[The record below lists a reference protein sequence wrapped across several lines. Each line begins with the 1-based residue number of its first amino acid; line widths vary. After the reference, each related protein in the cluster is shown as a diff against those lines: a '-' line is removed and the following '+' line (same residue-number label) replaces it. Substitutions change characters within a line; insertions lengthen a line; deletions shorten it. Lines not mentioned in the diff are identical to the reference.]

1 MSGVGV
7 MEAEQ
12 YILDESI
19 IQSQIRPSR
28 KTSNYD
34 VQSARP
40 ITIRIDEDINAKCAN
55 SFSMW
60 TFVGWC
66 CVVAISGY
74 WLWSVSAFWNIFNLP
89 IRSNG
94 FLSPAL
100 TSIWA
105 IGVMSSYFLL
115 YPFFQSLKFIT
126 FIYNYFKHS
135 DVEHS
140 IWGRKTA
147 LQLQSLVFMVAFII
161 LLSTTEFFLGYDFIK
176 NPYGATPGYVPVAE
190 DVQTWN
196 VNHDVNF
203 LMNAEW
209 SWIHYPSYVG
219 GNIGTA
225 IIQAIVE
232 ERVTVEV
239 DNHGSVEV
247 LNITLTIYAIMAF
260 FWTAYILS
268 FLILLGYPIDKW
280 IYLRFDR
287 TARQLSQKK
296 TLVLGKF
303 PKLRRSKPPKNVIP
317 SDYSP
322 INIPM
327 VDDITVPA
335 PVEPEEVPVVEAPAI
350 ILPQEMPEL
359 IPESSEPPVTISE
372 VINQMFID
380 NKKDVSVASELVV
393 YGLRCWIIPLNRPK
407 SMTKTDLSK
416 SWITE
421 EASQRVSEWF
431 FRVNPNCNDQFS
443 PAATIINYRG
453 AIALQID
460 RFPTE
465 RKFVTTKSRFAE
477 MVREL
482 LKYKKAHPGSTPF
495 IGGMRSDSSLIIME
509 LRKALHLIVQGGTGS
524 GKGISHYQRLFAML
538 HTTSPSRLALMII
551 DYKGEFAGIFN
562 KTRVPHIM
570 SSKNN
575 TPLLAIR
582 DHEKSLKFLDV
593 IIKEMETRL
602 ELIAKSGKGDIYGI
616 GKPVKE
622 YIVLIPELTRLLDE
636 TRKTKEQIKL
646 IGQIESKLN
655 ELLSM
660 SRACGIYVW
669 ADTQE
674 ATKEN
679 TLAGL
684 SNMQSRFCMKT
695 DEYASRFLKV
705 SNAVAPTTELQGAGD
720 FYFRIPG
727 ENVSR
732 GHTFLTEPNG
742 PDPEFLLKLVKQKW
756 LNSTKK

>member
-1 MSGVGV
+1 MNGV
-7 MEAEQ
+7 MKGEQ
-12 YILDESI
+12 VILDEGFV
-19 IQSQIRPSR
+19 QQQTRPPR
-28 KTSNYD
+28 KNSGNYA
-34 VQSARP
+34 QQQTRP
-40 ITIRIDEDINAKCAN
+40 ITIISDEAINEKFIN
-55 SFSMW
+55 SFNMW
-60 TFVGWC
+60 TFLGW
-66 CVVAISGY
+66 CVVAAIAGY
-74 WLWSVSAFWNIFNLP
+74 WLWTVSAFWNITSLP

-100 TSIWA
+100 ASIWA
-105 IGVMSSYFLL
+105 IGVSASFFLL
-115 YPFFQSLKFIT
+115 YPFFQSLKFIK
-126 FIYNYFKHS
+126 FIYKYFKYA

-140 IWGRKTA
+140 IWGRKTT
-147 LQLQSLVFMVAFII
+147 LQLQNLALGIVFIV

-176 NPYGATPGYVPVAE
+176 NPYGPTPGYVPTAE
-190 DVQTWN
+190 DIKTWN
-196 VNHDVNF
+196 VNHDANF

-209 SWIHYPSYVG
+209 SWIHYPSYIG

-225 IIQAIVE
+225 IIHAIVE
-232 ERVTVEV
+232 ERVTVKV
-239 DNHGSVEV
+239 DNYGSVEV
-247 LNITLTIYAIMAF
+247 LNVTLTIYIIMGF
-260 FWTAYILS
+260 FWIVYISS

-280 IYLRFDR
+280 IYLRFDK
-287 TARQLSQKK
+287 TARKLSQKK
-296 TLVLGKF
+296 TLALGKLY
-303 PKLRRSKPPKNVIP
+303 KLGKSKPPKKDMP
-317 SDYSP
+317 PDYSP
-322 INIPM
+322 INIPV
-327 VDDITVPA
+327 VDEIIVPA
-335 PVEPEEVPVVEAPAI
+335 SVKPEEVPVVEVPVI
-350 ILPQEMPEL
+350 NLPQETPEL
-359 IPESSEPPVTISE
+359 IPELSEPPNTISK
-372 VINQMFID
+372 VINQLFVD
-380 NKKDVSVASELVV
+380 NKKNVSVASKLVI

-416 SWITE
+416 PWITE

-431 FRVNPNCNDQFS
+431 FRVNPNCTEQFN
-443 PAATIINYRG
+443 PTATIINYRG

-465 RKFVTTKSRFAE
+465 RKFVTTRSRFAE
-477 MVREL
+477 MVSDL

-495 IGGMRSDSSLIIME
+495 IGGMRSDSSLIVME

-562 KTRVPHIM
+562 NTRVPHIM

-575 TPLLAIR
+575 PLLAIR
-582 DHEKSLKFLDV
+582 NHEKSLKFLDV

-602 ELIAKSGKGDIYGI
+602 ELIANSGKGDIYGI

-622 YIVLIPELTRLLDE
+622 YIVLIPELTRLLDK

-695 DEYASRFLKV
+695 DEYASRFLKT

-732 GHTFLTEPNG
+732 GHTFLTDPNG
-742 PDPEFLLKLVKQKW
+742 PDPEFLLKLIKQKW